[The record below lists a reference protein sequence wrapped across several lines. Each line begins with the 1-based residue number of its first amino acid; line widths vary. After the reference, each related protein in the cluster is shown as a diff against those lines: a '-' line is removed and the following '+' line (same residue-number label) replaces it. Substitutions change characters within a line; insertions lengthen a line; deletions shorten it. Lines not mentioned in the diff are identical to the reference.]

1 MEWLCDP
8 ALRQLLHLCL
18 TGQGMRTGDGKVP
31 TRRLSPGGVEEYV
44 TSTVVLSVCRRS
56 PILRGGQSYTQE
68 TSGWLRS
75 LLVSR
80 FLHLERELNTST
92 CFLGS
97 RFVATAGRS
106 GPWDLHV
113 QLSQCRLSSPGC
125 VVAVRL
131 SRGVLSE
138 SELPVWL
145 TA

>member
-1 MEWLCDP
+1 M
-8 ALRQLLHLCL
+8 
-18 TGQGMRTGDGKVP
+18 
-31 TRRLSPGGVEEYV
+31 SPPR
-44 TSTVVLSVCRRS
+44 SCSVCADGAPSREAGS
-56 PILRGGQSYTQE
+56 PVPGLRPVVSVDTRE

-106 GPWDLHV
+106 GPWELHV
-113 QLSQCRLSSPGC
+113 QLLSQCRLSSAGC

-138 SELPVWL
+138 SALPAWL
-145 TA
+145 MA